1 MNPYFFLLILFITI
15 SLSAQSKNALLTE
28 IARDSIIESFQKKI
42 VIKRQSLIDTY
53 PFLTQKGAS
62 FITLEK
68 NKSLRG
74 CIGTL
79 EAHRPLIDDLR
90 ANAKSAA
97 FEDTRFLK
105 LKKDELGSLEIEV
118 SLLSTPEPVKY
129 DSLASLKRQIKEGED
144 GIILV
149 KDKKRATFLPQVW
162 EQTHSFDDFFT
173 SLCSKAGLRQGCLQ
187 DHPDIFRYTVNK
199 YSEKDLSKRP
209 VPNAG
214 VFYPKQCSDTQEW
227 FSAFQ
232 KRSQQNTPQVTDT
245 IPRALIVPH
254 AGYMYSGYTAD
265 LAYRLIQNSTAKRV
279 ILIGPS
285 HRIAFEGISAATY
298 EAFQTPC
305 GIVRNDENYLQNI
318 KKLFPLKSVQDAHAK
333 EHSTE
338 VQLPFINHYLPQAK
352 VIELIYGK
360 THKNELEKMIT
371 YLLQDS
377 DNLLVISSDLSHYH
391 TQKNAHKKDY
401 ICLDSIERISANRLK
416 DGCEACGYEGI
427 RALLDV
433 SKKMRFKSLLLDY
446 RTSAD
451 ATGDTQR
458 VVGYTSA
465 VLWK

>member
-1 MNPYFFLLILFITI
+1 MNPYSFLLILLITI
-15 SLSAQSKNALLTE
+15 SLSAQSKNALLTD
-28 IARDSIIESFQKKI
+28 IARDSIIESFQKET
-42 VIKRQSLIDTY
+42 VIKRQSLIDQY

-68 NKSLRG
+68 NKRLRG
-74 CIGTL
+74 CIGSL

-149 KDKKRATFLPQVW
+149 KDKKHATFLPQVW
-162 EQTHSFDDFFT
+162 EQAHSFDDFFA
-173 SLCSKAGLRQGCLQ
+173 SLCSKAGLRQACLH

-214 VFYPKQCSDTQEW
+214 TFYPKQCSDIQEW
-227 FSAFQ
+227 FSRFQ
-232 KRSQQNTPQVTDT
+232 DRSQKSRTQTVDA

-265 LAYRLIQNSTAKRV
+265 LAYRLIQKSTAKRV
-279 ILIGPS
+279 IIIGPS
-285 HRIAFEGISAATY
+285 HHTRSDGVSAASY

-305 GIVRNDENYLQNI
+305 GILRNDEPYLQKI
-318 KKLFPLKSVQDAHAK
+318 KKVFPLKSVQNAHAK

-352 VIELIYGK
+352 VIEIIYGK
-360 THKNELEKMIT
+360 TDEDQLEKMLT

-377 DNLLVISSDLSHYH
+377 GNLLIVSSDLSHYH
-391 TQKNAHKKDY
+391 TQDNAHKKDY
-401 ICLDSIERISANRLK
+401 ICLDSIERISANSLK
-416 DGCEACGYEGI
+416 NGCEACGYEGI
-427 RALLDV
+427 RALLNV
-433 SKKMRFKSLLLDY
+433 SKKMKFKSLLLDY

-451 ATGDTQR
+451 TTGDTQR

-465 VLWK
+465 VFWK